1 MLKDDWEEKEKKVQ
15 NQGKGQSAESEE
27 EESDDASERSYRVYS
42 SDIPWVVLVQITN
55 IITQILKVPVGE
67 PIRQLI
73 ISPRGDHLAILTS
86 HTVHIAIL
94 PDPSHLGQPDTGPLK
109 LKTDMLGPTTHVT
122 SQAPIASALW
132 HPLGVLGNCLVTVT
146 ADAVVRVWE
155 INRENRWSFESP
167 TLAIDLRKLADGVSA
182 DEDFGP
188 PKSDMNR
195 GFSLDAIDMEVAAAC
210 FGGSGLDEEQGWASM
225 TLWIAMR
232 AGDVYA
238 LCPLLPTRWQPP
250 PTLVPS
256 LSISVVSKTASMQ
269 DDISVSAEDRRT
281 CDQQYLWFSEID
293 NQDPIVKPAD
303 SEFVPP
309 VEIFKR
315 PSHPGPIPKL
325 QGPFQIEVDE
335 SGDDIELTDI
345 HVIGAK
351 LDDDELALFYE
362 DESESGDLAQSGLS
376 LTVVNLLT
384 SGGRVHVCLD
394 VDGVE
399 GKWLPN
405 KKVSFGVSHLF

>member
-1 MLKDDWEEKEKKVQ
+1 MALH
-15 NQGKGQSAESEE
+15 GL
-27 EESDDASERSYRVYS
+27 
-42 SDIPWVVLVQITN
+42 VLVWSTN
-55 IITQILKVPVGE
+55 STIQILKVPVGS

-73 ISPRGDHLAILTS
+73 ISPRGDLLAIITS

-132 HPLGVLGNCLVTVT
+132 HPLGVLGMTLVTVST
-146 ADAVVRVWE
+146 DAVVRVWE

-167 TLAIDLRKLADGVSA
+167 TLAIDLGRLADGVSA

-188 PKSDMNR
+188 PSSDMNR
-195 GFSLDAIDMEVAAAC
+195 GFSPDSVDREVAAAC
-210 FGGSGLDEEQGWASM
+210 FGGFGLDEEHGWAAM
-225 TLWIAMR
+225 TLWVAMR

-250 PTLVPS
+250 STLIPS
-256 LSISVVSKTASMQ
+256 LSTSVVSKTASMRV
-269 DDISVSAEDRRT
+269 DVSPSAEDRRN
-281 CDQQYLWFSEID
+281 CDQQYQWFSEID
-293 NQDPIVKPAD
+293 NQDPIIKPAD
-303 SEFVPP
+303 SEFVSPS
-309 VEIFKR
+309 EIFKR

-325 QGPFQIEVDE
+325 QGPFQIEIDE

-345 HVIGAK
+345 HVIGAT
-351 LDDDELALFYE
+351 LDEEELALSFE
-362 DESESGDLAQSGLS
+362 DESELGDPGQSGLS
-376 LTVVNLLT
+376 LAVINLLT
-384 SGGRVHVCLD
+384 KGGRVHICLD

-399 GKWLPN
+399 GQWLSN
-405 KKVSFGVSHLF
+405 KKVSLTASEYEYRTSSDHCGSLRTRAPGIKMLTHSRALRFWNL